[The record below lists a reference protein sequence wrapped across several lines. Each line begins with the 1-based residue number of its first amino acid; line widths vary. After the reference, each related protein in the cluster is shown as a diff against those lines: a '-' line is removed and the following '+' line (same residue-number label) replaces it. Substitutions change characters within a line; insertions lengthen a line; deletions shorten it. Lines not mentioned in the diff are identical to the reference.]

1 MTGIEPFAISCVSG
15 IALPIFQSV
24 FETGGKFLGSMG
36 KKLDEKTKQLIYTAS
51 GEYGKRYFKRH
62 GILKALG
69 MREAVPLESVYTAV
83 QFLDEQE
90 IRSFESIQN
99 LEEAYRKAN
108 KRSFQQQDCQKQEGL
123 KIANQKQYLMVLGQP
138 GAGKSTFLRKIGLE
152 ALKGKKGGFKH
163 DRIPVFIELKSFT
176 SSQID
181 IEKLIV
187 EEFSICGFPSSE
199 QFIAKALEQGKLLIL
214 LDGLDE
220 VPTVNTNEVIS
231 KIQNFVDRY
240 DKNSF
245 IVSCRTAAY
254 RNNFQRFTDVKLAD
268 FDDTQIE
275 QFIGNWFQSEVDK
288 QAGTAQKCW
297 ELLQKPEY
305 AAAKELAHTPLLLT
319 FLCLTYDRSQ
329 NFPNNRSVLY
339 KSALRILLEEWAA
352 EKRILRDEIYQGLST
367 ELEESLLSE
376 IAYTGF
382 DTDKLFFSQREVVEE
397 IKTFLAGNL
406 NAPKHLDG
414 EAVLKAIAVQQG
426 ILVERAEDVY
436 SFSHLTLQE
445 YLTAQYIAD
454 NNLIEQ
460 LVTDHLSDRRW
471 REVFLLVAGLVR
483 SKNGADDLLL
493 LMEKEAQKY
502 INTPKLQGLLQW
514 AEAAT
519 NGSEGDFKPVGKRA
533 VAIANAIAL
542 AIAYANALAIAYALA
557 YANTKAKAYAAYAY
571 AAYAIAH
578 AAKAANANAKA
589 IAHAA
594 LANANAAIAALAI
607 AYANALAY
615 ANADA
620 NADANALA
628 IALAEE
634 LKKFKIFKEVNWT
647 ELIAQLRELEKQL
660 PDREQHKQIHLAF
673 AHRLVD
679 TWCHALHLN
688 PEIVKLSKEEAEA
701 LGDYLSANH
710 LIIECKEAA
719 VRISAKTWE
728 EIESRM
734 LLVPE
739 NSTI

>member
-24 FETGGKFLGSMG
+24 FETGGKFLGLMG
-36 KKLDEKTKQLIYTAS
+36 KKLDDQTKQLIYTAS

-99 LEEAYRKAN
+99 LEEAYRQAKERN
-108 KRSFQQQDCQKQEGL
+108 FQQQDCKKQEGL

-138 GAGKSTFLRKIGLE
+138 GVGKSTFLRKIGLE
-152 ALKGKKGGFKH
+152 ALKGKKGGFKS

-240 DKNSF
+240 YKNSF

-319 FLCLTYDRSQ
+319 FLCLNYDRSQ

-339 KSALRILLEEWAA
+339 KKALRILLEEWAA

-382 DTDKLFFSQREVVEE
+382 ETDKLFFSQREVVEE

-406 NAPKHLDG
+406 NVPKHLDG
-414 EAVLKAIAVQQG
+414 EAVLNAIAVQQG
-426 ILVERAEDVY
+426 ILVERAEDVF

-460 LVTDHLSDRRW
+460 LVTGHLSDARW

-483 SKNGADDLLL
+483 AKNGADDLLL

-502 INTPKLQGLLQW
+502 INAPKLQGLLQW
-514 AEAAT
+514 ADAAT
-519 NGSEGDFKPVGKRA
+519 KDSEDDFKPVGKRA
-533 VAIANAIAL
+533 AAIL
-542 AIAYANALAIAYALA
+542 Y
-557 YANTKAKAYAAYAY
+557 
-571 AAYAIAH
+571 AYAIAH
-578 AAKAANANAKA
+578 AYAYAYAYANGITNGIGYDIANAIRNAYAIAMVNSIAIAYGYAYANAIANVIAKA
-589 IAHAA
+589 IA
-594 LANANAAIAALAI
+594 N
-607 AYANALAY
+607 
-615 ANADA
+615 
-620 NADANALA
+620 
-628 IALAEE
+628 AEE
-634 LKKFKIFKEVNWT
+634 FQKIKIFKDVNWT
-647 ELIAQLRELEKQL
+647 ELIAQLTALKARFADANQSDLI
-660 PDREQHKQIHLAF
+660 DLAF
-673 AHRLVD
+673 LDCLLD
-679 TWCHALHLN
+679 TWCNALHLN
-688 PEIVKLSKEEAEA
+688 PEIVKLYNEEARA
-701 LGDYLSANH
+701 VRDYLYANY
-710 LIIECKEAA
+710 LIIKCKAAA

-734 LLVPE
+734 LVVPE
-739 NSTI
+739 NSTL

>member
-1 MTGIEPFAISCVSG
+1 MTGLEPFAISCVSG
-15 IALPIFQSV
+15 IALPIFQCV
-24 FETGGKFLGSMG
+24 FETGGKFFGLMG
-36 KKLDEKTKQLIYTAS
+36 KKLDENTKELIYTAS
-51 GEYGKRYFKRH
+51 GEYGDRYFKRH

-83 QFLDEQE
+83 QFLDEQG

-99 LEEAYRKAN
+99 LEEAYRETKQRN
-108 KRSFQQQDCQKQEGL
+108 FQQQNCQKQEGL

-138 GAGKSTFLRKIGLE
+138 GAGKSTFLRKMGLE

-163 DRIPVFIELKSFT
+163 NCIPVFLELKSFT
-176 SSQID
+176 SSEIE
-181 IEKLIV
+181 IEKVIV
-187 EEFSICGFPSSE
+187 EEFKICGFPSSE

-231 KIQNFVDRY
+231 QIQNFVDRY
-240 DKNSF
+240 DKNRF

-275 QFIGNWFQSEVDK
+275 QFIGNWFQSNVDK

-319 FLCLTYDRSQ
+319 FLCLNYDRSQ

-339 KSALRILLEEWAA
+339 KKALRILLEEWAA

-382 DTDKLFFSQREVVEE
+382 ETDKLFFSQREVVGE
-397 IKTFLAGNL
+397 IKTFLATNL
-406 NAPKHLDG
+406 NVPKHLDG
-414 EAVLKAIAVQQG
+414 EAVLNAIAVQQG

-460 LVTDHLSDRRW
+460 LVSNHLCDRRW

-493 LMEKEAQKY
+493 LMEREAQKY

-514 AEAAT
+514 ADAAT
-519 NGSEGDFKPVGKRA
+519 KDSEGDFKPVGKRA
-533 VAIANAIAL
+533 GAIAIAITNAYANANANANTNAIANAIVNANAIANANANANAYVNASAIANAYANAIDNAITY
-542 AIAYANALAIAYALA
+542 AIAYAY
-557 YANTKAKAYAAYAY
+557 
-571 AAYAIAH
+571 
-578 AAKAANANAKA
+578 
-589 IAHAA
+589 
-594 LANANAAIAALAI
+594 
-607 AYANALAY
+607 
-615 ANADA
+615 
-620 NADANALA
+620 
-628 IALAEE
+628 AEE
-634 LKKFKIFKEVNWT
+634 FEKIKIFKEVNWT
-647 ELIAQLRELEKQL
+647 EVIIQLEELQKQL
-660 PDREQHKQIHLAF
+660 PDADQPEQIHLAF
-673 AHRLVD
+673 LDRFLD
-679 TWCHALHLN
+679 IWCNALHIN
-688 PEIVKLSKEEAEA
+688 PEIVKLSQEEAEA
-701 LGDYLSANH
+701 LRDYLYANY
-710 LIIECKEAA
+710 LIVQCKEAA

-734 LLVPE
+734 LVVPE

>member
-1 MTGIEPFAISCVSG
+1 MTGIEQVLTSAVSG

-24 FETGGKFLGSMG
+24 YESGGKFLGSMG
-36 KKLDEKTKQLIYTAS
+36 KKRHELIYRAS
-51 GEYGKRYFKRH
+51 GEYGKRYLKRH

-138 GAGKSTFLRKIGLE
+138 GGGKSTFLRKIGLE
-152 ALKGKKGGFKH
+152 ALKGKKGGFEH
-163 DRIPVFIELKSFT
+163 DRIPVFIELKSFP
-176 SSQID
+176 SSQRD
-181 IEKLIV
+181 IKELIV
-187 EEFSICGFPSSE
+187 EEFSICGFPEPE

-220 VPTVNTNEVIS
+220 VPTVNTNEVFS
-231 KIQNFVDRY
+231 KIEKFVDRY
-240 DKNSF
+240 EKNSF

-305 AAAKELAHTPLLLT
+305 VAAKELAHTPLLLT
-319 FLCLTYDRSQ
+319 FLCLIYDRSQ

-339 KSALRILLEEWAA
+339 KKALRILLEEWAA
-352 EKRILRDEIYQGLST
+352 EKRILPDEIYPGLST

-382 DTDKLFFSQREVVEE
+382 ETDKLFFSMREVVEE

-406 NAPKHLDG
+406 NAPKNLDG
-414 EAVLKAIAVQQG
+414 EAVLNAIAVQQG
-426 ILVERAEDVY
+426 ILVERAEDVF

-460 LVTDHLSDRRW
+460 LVTDHVSDLRW

-514 AEAAT
+514 ADAAT
-519 NGSEGDFKPVGKRA
+519 KESEGDFKPVGKRA
-533 VAIANAIAL
+533 AAIGIAKAKGKGIANALAYAYAD
-542 AIAYANALAIAYALA
+542 AIAYAYPNAY
-557 YANTKAKAYAAYAY
+557 TYAY
-571 AAYAIAH
+571 
-578 AAKAANANAKA
+578 ANANAKA
-589 IAHAA
+589 NAKAKA
-594 LANANAAIAALAI
+594 KAKAKANANAYASVY
-607 AYANALAY
+607 AYANANAY
-615 ANADA
+615 A
-620 NADANALA
+620 LT
-628 IALAEE
+628 IGLAEE
-634 LKKFKIFKEVNWT
+634 LKKIKIFKEVNWT

-660 PDREQHKQIHLAF
+660 PDSEQPKQIHLAF
-673 AHRLVD
+673 ANRLVD
-679 TWCHALHLN
+679 TWCHGLHLN
-688 PEIVKLSKEEAEA
+688 PEIVKLSKKEAEA
-701 LGDYLSANH
+701 LRDYLYANH
-710 LIIECKEAA
+710 LIIQCKEAA
-719 VRISAKTWE
+719 ERISPKTWE

-734 LLVPE
+734 LVVPD

>member
-24 FETGGKFLGSMG
+24 LETGGKFLGLMG
-36 KKLDEKTKQLIYTAS
+36 KKLDDKTKQLIYTAS

-69 MREAVPLESVYTAV
+69 MREAVELESVYTAV
-83 QFLDEQE
+83 QFLDEQA
-90 IRSFESIQN
+90 IGSFESIQN
-99 LEEAYRKAN
+99 LEEAYRQAK
-108 KRSFQQQDCQKQEGL
+108 KRNFQQQDCQKQEGL

-163 DRIPVFIELKSFT
+163 DCLPVFIELKSFT

-220 VPTVNTNEVIS
+220 VLTVNTNEVIS

-254 RNNFQRFTDVKLAD
+254 KNNFQRFTDVKVAD

-305 AAAKELAHTPLLLT
+305 AATKELAQTPLLLT
-319 FLCLTYDRSQ
+319 FLCLIYDRSQ

-339 KSALRILLEEWAA
+339 KKALRILLEEWAA
-352 EKRILRDEIYQGLST
+352 EKRIQKEEIYQGLST

-382 DTDKLFFSQREVVEE
+382 ETDKLFFSQREVVEP
-397 IKTFLAGNL
+397 IKTFLATNL
-406 NAPKHLDG
+406 NVPKHLDG
-414 EAVLKAIAVQQG
+414 EAVLNAIAVQQG
-426 ILVERAEDVY
+426 ILVERAEDVF

-460 LVTDHLSDRRW
+460 LVTGHLSDRRW

-514 AEAAT
+514 ADAAT
-519 NGSEGDFKPVGKRA
+519 KDSEGDFKPVGKRA
-533 VAIANAIAL
+533 L
-542 AIAYANALAIAYALA
+542 AIAYACNASASAYGNAIPNAIAKALS
-557 YANTKAKAYAAYAY
+557 YEIGS
-571 AAYAIAH
+571 AYAIAYGIALGCDIDSAYYVH
-578 AAKAANANAKA
+578 IFIDVEPSTNAKA
-589 IAHAA
+589 
-594 LANANAAIAALAI
+594 NAITLAI
-607 AYANALAY
+607 AK
-615 ANADA
+615 
-620 NADANALA
+620 
-628 IALAEE
+628 AEE
-634 LKKFKIFKEVNWT
+634 FKKIKIFKDVNWT
-647 ELIAQLRELEKQL
+647 ELIAQLTALKDRF
-660 PDREQHKQIHLAF
+660 PDANQSDQIDLAF
-673 AHRLVD
+673 FDRFLD
-679 TWCHALHLN
+679 TWCNALHLN
-688 PEIVKLSKEEAEA
+688 PEILKLSYEEVKV
-701 LGDYLSANH
+701 LRDYLYANY
-710 LIIECKEAA
+710 LIIKCKEAA
-719 VRISAKTWE
+719 VRISAKSWE

-734 LLVPE
+734 LVVPE
-739 NSTI
+739 NSTL

>member
-24 FETGGKFLGSMG
+24 FETGGKFLGLMG

-83 QFLDEQE
+83 QFLDEQA

-99 LEEAYRKAN
+99 LEAAYREAK
-108 KRSFQQQDCQKQEGL
+108 KRNFQQQDCQKQEGL
-123 KIANQKQYLMVLGQP
+123 KIANEKQYLMVLGQP

-181 IEKLIV
+181 IEKIIV

-231 KIQNFVDRY
+231 QIQDFVDRY
-240 DKNSF
+240 DKNRF

-254 RNNFQRFTDVKLAD
+254 RHNFKRFTDVKLAD

-275 QFIGNWFQSEVDK
+275 QFIDNWFQSEVDK

-319 FLCLTYDRSQ
+319 FLCLNYDRSQ

-339 KSALRILLEEWAA
+339 KKALRILLEEWAA
-352 EKRILRDEIYQGLST
+352 EKRIQKEEIYQGLST

-382 DTDKLFFSQREVVEE
+382 EADKLFFSQREVVEQ
-397 IKTFLAGNL
+397 IKTFLASNL
-406 NAPKHLDG
+406 NVPKHLDG
-414 EAVLKAIAVQQG
+414 EAVLNAIAVQQG

-460 LVTDHLSDRRW
+460 LVNCHLYDPRW

-483 SKNGADDLLL
+483 AKNGADELLL

-502 INTPKLQGLLQW
+502 IINQPKLRGLLQW
-514 AEAAT
+514 ADAAT
-519 NGSEGDFKPVGKRA
+519 KGSEGDFKAVGKRA
-533 VAIANAIAL
+533 GAIGIANAYAYANPNAINYRFVIYNTNANANAIAKAKAKAIIANAKAIANAIGYIYAIPSAKAIANANGTLNAITNDIANAIAL
-542 AIAYANALAIAYALA
+542 AQEFKEI
-557 YANTKAKAYAAYAY
+557 
-571 AAYAIAH
+571 
-578 AAKAANANAKA
+578 
-589 IAHAA
+589 
-594 LANANAAIAALAI
+594 
-607 AYANALAY
+607 
-615 ANADA
+615 
-620 NADANALA
+620 
-628 IALAEE
+628 
-634 LKKFKIFKEVNWT
+634 KIFKDVNWT
-647 ELIAQLRELEKQL
+647 ELIAQLTELQKQL
-660 PDREQHKQIHLAF
+660 PDADQTEQICLAF
-673 AHRLVD
+673 ADRLVD
-679 TWCHALHLN
+679 TWCHALHLD
-688 PEIVKLSKEEAEA
+688 PEIVKLSEEEAEA
-701 LGDYLSANH
+701 LRGYLSANH
-710 LIIECKEAA
+710 LIIQCKETA
-719 VRISAKTWE
+719 VRISPKTWE

-734 LLVPE
+734 LVVPE

>member
-1 MTGIEPFAISCVSG
+1 MTGFELLAPYVISCVSG

-24 FETGGKFLGSMG
+24 YGSGGKFFDSMG
-36 KKLDEKTKQLIYTAS
+36 KKLDEEAQQRIYRAS

-83 QFLDEQE
+83 QFLDEQA

-99 LEEAYRKAN
+99 LEEAYREAN

-152 ALKGKKGGFKH
+152 ALKGKEGGFKH

-187 EEFSICGFPSSE
+187 EELRICDFPYPE
-199 QFIAKALEQGKLLIL
+199 QFLAKALEQGKLLIL

-254 RNNFQRFTDVKLAD
+254 KNNFQRFTDVKLAD

-275 QFIGNWFQSEVDK
+275 QFIGNWFQSDVDK

-319 FLCLTYDRSQ
+319 FLCLIYDRSQ

-339 KSALRILLEEWAA
+339 KKALRILLEEWAA
-352 EKRILRDEIYQGLST
+352 EKPIHKEEIYQGLST

-382 DTDKLFFSQREVVEE
+382 EADKLFFSQREVVEQ
-397 IKTFLAGNL
+397 IKTFLATNL

-414 EAVLKAIAVQQG
+414 EAVLNAIAVQQG

-460 LVTDHLSDRRW
+460 LVTDHLSDLRW

-483 SKNGADDLLL
+483 AKNGADDLLL

-514 AEAAT
+514 ADAAT
-519 NGSEGDFKPVGKRA
+519 KDSEGDFKPVGKRA
-533 VAIANAIAL
+533 AAIANANDIANVY
-542 AIAYANALAIAYALA
+542 AYANAYAYAYDIANAYNIAYDIANAYDIAIAYLDVI
-557 YANTKAKAYAAYAY
+557 
-571 AAYAIAH
+571 AIAE
-578 AAKAANANAKA
+578 KF
-589 IAHAA
+589 
-594 LANANAAIAALAI
+594 
-607 AYANALAY
+607 
-615 ANADA
+615 
-620 NADANALA
+620 
-628 IALAEE
+628 
-634 LKKFKIFKEVNWT
+634 KKIKIFKDVNWT
-647 ELIAQLRELEKQL
+647 ELIAQVTALK
-660 PDREQHKQIHLAF
+660 DRFADANKSHEIDFAF
-673 AHRLVD
+673 LNCLSD
-679 TWCHALHLN
+679 TWCNALHLN
-688 PEIVKLSKEEAEA
+688 PEIVKLSNEETKA
-701 LGDYLSANH
+701 LKDYLYAND
-710 LIIECKEAA
+710 LIIQCKEAA
-719 VRISAKTWE
+719 ERISPKTWE

-734 LLVPE
+734 LVVPE